1 MLCNYSVAPEYWGK
15 GSNFILKHFL
25 FFQDYLKS
33 LHDLHEDWLVKRTKF
48 SLPSKVLVGK
58 IYLIHFT
65 ESISVVLKISDSLS
79 KTVSLGTFLATYH
92 YS

>member
-1 MLCNYSVAPEYWGK
+1 MYTDLYKEDYTDIITGKMLICNYSVAPEYWGK

-58 IYLIHFT
+58 IYLIHFQ
-65 ESISVVLKISDSLS
+65 
-79 KTVSLGTFLATYH
+79 
-92 YS
+92 